1 MQAFLSYAG
10 VETLGPLD
18 LRAERLTC
26 FPGPMPAICALEPPH
41 MQPQDDGM
49 LQDGQVA
56 EAPWSALL
64 HVGAARLASGTHEVI
79 IAALEMQI
87 ELLGAKHL
95 SNHTKFW

>member
-1 MQAFLSYAG
+1 
-10 VETLGPLD
+10 
-18 LRAERLTC
+18 
-26 FPGPMPAICALEPPH
+26 
-41 MQPQDDGM
+41 M

-56 EAPWSALL
+56 EAPRSALL

-79 IAALEMQI
+79 LSALEMHL

>member
-1 MQAFLSYAG
+1 
-10 VETLGPLD
+10 
-18 LRAERLTC
+18 
-26 FPGPMPAICALEPPH
+26 
-41 MQPQDDGM
+41 MQPQDDGI

-56 EAPWSALL
+56 EAPRSALL
-64 HVGAARLASGTHEVI
+64 HVGAVRLASRTHEVI